1 MAVTGHFVDSDWV
14 LQKRVLNFC
23 NVPPPHTGVIIADA
37 LSKCFLEW
45 GIENKV
51 STITVDN
58 ASYNDVCIRRVKE
71 DFCLRKRLSIGGKI
85 FHVRCCAHILNL
97 LVQDGLNQIV
107 DVIDVVRE
115 GIKYLKNSESHLNEF
130 TKIKK

>member
-1 MAVTGHFVDSDWV
+1 MSHLLT
-14 LQKRVLNFC
+14 R
-23 NVPPPHTGVIIADA
+23 GVIIADA

-51 STITVDN
+51 STINVDI
-58 ASYNDVCIRRVKE
+58 ASYSDVCIRRLKE
-71 DFCLRKRLSIGGKI
+71 NFSLRKRLSIGGKN

-107 DVIDVVRE
+107 DVIDVVSRGDQVFE
-115 GIKYLKNSESHLNEF
+115 KFRILPQ
-130 TKIKK
+130 